1 MRLLSQQWSKVARG
15 AAKKYLKI
23 NRNVFAFLYHSENL
37 NHPLSQGKSLST
49 FKIQPPKPSSIS
61 NPSLFCLGCLFCDL
75 HSRLETN
82 VRFIKRKSPGLIQR
96 PIQCKKMPGTFCD
109 TLRSNELT
117 LSIHFISLVS
127 CYTPWKHQKTSGF
140 LIFSE
145 RKESVAW
152 NELLENIFQ

>member
-1 MRLLSQQWSKVARG
+1 MRLLSQQWPKIARG
-15 AAKKYLKI
+15 AAKNYLKI

-37 NHPLSQGKSLST
+37 NHPISQGKSLST

-96 PIQCKKMPGTFCD
+96 PIQCKKMPGTF
-109 TLRSNELT
+109 L
-117 LSIHFISLVS
+117 IHDNFIAWGCSKDEIITICCKSPRLNK
-127 CYTPWKHQKTSGF
+127 Y
-140 LIFSE
+140 LIT
-145 RKESVAW
+145 R
-152 NELLENIFQ
+152 